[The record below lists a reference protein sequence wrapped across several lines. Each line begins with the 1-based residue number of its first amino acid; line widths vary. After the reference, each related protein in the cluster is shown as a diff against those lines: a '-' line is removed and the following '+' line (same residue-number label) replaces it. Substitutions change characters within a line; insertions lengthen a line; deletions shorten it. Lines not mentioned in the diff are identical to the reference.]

1 MKKVDDKEI
10 IAELKQDL
18 SNIPIRESFKKE
30 LEYSLVQRFATKKK
44 TSFLLPVASTLVC
57 FVVGLLLLTNQ
68 LNENNSVDIPKY
80 DSIFIHSSDFDVD
93 VRQHLYSLLLEK
105 GIPVVFVDD
114 RNHQSMTDEN
124 VHFMIQRSVDSARD
138 TTTAIQ
144 DEEMGRILFV
154 IQGDSTNFEH
164 DYEIALTLH
173 EQSEKLYPGLSR
185 GVLEISFDNEKD
197 ARLLIEIGNRE
208 SSEEELMKTIELFA
222 LVIESWWEEST

>member
-30 LEYSLVQRFATKKK
+30 LEYSLVQRFTTKEK
-44 TSFLLPVASTLVC
+44 TSFLLPVASALVC
-57 FVVGLLLLTNQ
+57 FVVGLLLLTSQ

-93 VRQHLYSLLLEK
+93 VRQHLFSLLLEK

-114 RNHQSMTDEN
+114 RTQSMTDEN
-124 VHFMIQRSVDSARD
+124 VHFMLQRSVDSARI

-144 DEEMGRILFV
+144 GEEMGRILFV
-154 IQGDSTNFEH
+154 LQGDSTNFEH

-222 LVIESWWEEST
+222 LVIESWWEENT